1 MIVVDRIE
9 DGFAVVYSGNA
20 RKDIPLS
27 ELPQGVHEGS
37 ILREV
42 PEATSLTRRRSRKGA
57 GRFLKKCAD
66 CLSRPTE
73 QGFR

>member
-9 DGFAVVYSGNA
+9 DGFAVVYSGDV

-42 PEATSLTRRRSRKGA
+42 RSRKGA

>member
-27 ELPQGVHEGS
+27 ELPQGYS
-37 ILREV
+37 
-42 PEATSLTRRRSRKGA
+42 P
-57 GRFLKKCAD
+57 
-66 CLSRPTE
+66 
-73 QGFR
+73 

>member
-9 DGFAVVYSGNA
+9 DGFAVVYSGDV

-37 ILREV
+37 ILRED
-42 PEATSLTRRRSRKGA
+42 PRNRASGKMKSC
-57 GRFLKKCAD
+57 FL
-66 CLSRPTE
+66 
-73 QGFR
+73 

>member
-1 MIVVDRIE
+1 MIVVDRVE
-9 DGFAVVYSGNA
+9 DGFAVVYSGNV

-42 PEATSLTRRRSRKGA
+42 TGGYELDEAAEQERRRAISEKMRRLFK
-57 GRFLKKCAD
+57 
-66 CLSRPTE
+66 
-73 QGFR
+73 

>member
-9 DGFAVVYSGNA
+9 DGFAVVYSGDV

-42 PEATSLTRRRSRKGA
+42 SGGYELDEAAEQERRRAISEKMRRLFK
-57 GRFLKKCAD
+57 
-66 CLSRPTE
+66 
-73 QGFR
+73 

>member
-9 DGFAVVYSGNA
+9 DGFAVVYSGNT

-42 PEATSLTRRRSRKGA
+42 PGDHELDEAAEQERRRAISEKMRRLFK
-57 GRFLKKCAD
+57 
-66 CLSRPTE
+66 
-73 QGFR
+73 

>member
-9 DGFAVVYSGNA
+9 EGIAVVYFGED

-37 ILREV
+37 ILREA
-42 PEATSLTRRRSRKGA
+42 PQGYELDEQFGLERRRAISDKMR
-57 GRFLKKCAD
+57 RL
-66 CLSRPTE
+66 
-73 QGFR
+73 FR

>member
-42 PEATSLTRRRSRKGA
+42 SGRYELDEAAEQERRRAISEKMRRLFK
-57 GRFLKKCAD
+57 
-66 CLSRPTE
+66 
-73 QGFR
+73 